1 MLRRAGRRV
10 QARAELERALDLAHH
25 LGARR
30 IANQG
35 RAELIAAGAKPR
47 RDAIT
52 GRDALTA
59 GELRV
64 ARLAAE
70 GLTNREI
77 AQALFIT
84 TKTAKA
90 HLSRVYRKLEITR
103 RNQLAG
109 ALAGLLVDG
118 GEDSSAI
125 TAAIS

>member
-1 MLRRAGRRV
+1 M
-10 QARAELERALDLAHH
+10 
-25 LGARR
+25 
-30 IANQG
+30 
-35 RAELIAAGAKPR
+35 
-47 RDAIT
+47 T

-90 HLSRVYRKLEITR
+90 HLSRAYRKLDITR
-103 RNQLAG
+103 RGQLAT
-109 ALAGLLVDG
+109 ALSGVLDESG
-118 GEDSSAI
+118 DDPST
-125 TAAIS
+125 TATIS